1 MGALTIT
8 TVVIIFIG
16 RKYSHIYDLNRDN
29 FLFFFKGSCYSSS
42 TRSSVSPA
50 SSMSFQFQH
59 ASNLNDYSNLLS
71 DNNSIY
77 IPQQASLKQGNMS
90 NRASLFDDSQGE
102 DSPCS
107 STFHIDSPPSTAEFC
122 QYFHAASSS
131 AYYKNAIETGFAQLT
146 LTDDEQRELY
156 EAALV
161 IQNAYRRYILRKKK
175 KIPLD
180 TDEALNNLPNE
191 VSNLSNHHPLRLVNQ
206 MKTSFLTDN
215 NTNNSNDEATVGVGA
230 SILTHQ
236 FTENSLS
243 RSSSAS
249 LSSLESGN
257 SFKSLS
263 KMSNTVLLQNMPNHL
278 IELTKGSGGVAQQ
291 QPTAAATAT
300 SNISDDEENNS
311 SGGEDH
317 KQYEAAC
324 VIQKYYRRYKQVIS
338 I

>member
-16 RKYSHIYDLNRDN
+16 RKYSDILDLNRDN

-71 DNNSIY
+71 DNNSISS
-77 IPQQASLKQGNMS
+77 PQQASLKQGNMS

-191 VSNLSNHHPLRLVNQ
+191 VSSLSHHHPLRLVNQ
-206 MKTSFLTDN
+206 MKTSFLTNN

-291 QPTAAATAT
+291 QPTAATATA
-300 SNISDDEENNS
+300 NISDDEENNS

-324 VIQKYYRRYKQVIS
+324 VIQKYYRRYKQVIF